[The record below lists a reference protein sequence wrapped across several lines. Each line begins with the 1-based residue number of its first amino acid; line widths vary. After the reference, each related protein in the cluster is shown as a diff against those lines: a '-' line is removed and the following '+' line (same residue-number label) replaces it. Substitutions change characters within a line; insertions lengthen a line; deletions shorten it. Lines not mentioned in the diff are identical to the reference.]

1 MGVFFLLFGIE
12 MGKAAQVVFELV
24 VFGIGC
30 QTTCVLHHEAAEDGQ
45 QEDAEGEVER
55 PGSAAAKDEAY
66 DCGTND
72 EDVGY
77 PFVDAQG
84 SLVVHSVG
92 ITILRKGFHKG

>member
-1 MGVFFLLFGIE
+1 MLAKKNQE
-12 MGKAAQVVFELV
+12 R
-24 VFGIGC
+24 
-30 QTTCVLHHEAAEDGQ
+30 
-45 QEDAEGEVER
+45 EDAEGEVER

-66 DCGTND
+66 DGGTND